1 MHLQLLRAAAA
12 GLVQKRERTEKWKT
26 RGAFAIKGSSF
37 SVERWNWGERWN
49 ELRERESRSD
59 ITSLTVKCTWD
70 GGREADGCSPQISL
84 SLSSSPYLTYFL
96 NAGHKWHMLPRVFS
110 LSLKFHFI
118 YYYYYFFFFASF
130 CLLSFVSGPWF
141 SLKWSFLVVLWRY
154 VMNVTLT
161 GLCWWPAEDVAFYYV
176 NSLFMDDVV
185 HR

>member
-96 NAGHKWHMLPRVFS
+96 NAGHKLHL
-110 LSLKFHFI
+110 LLLL
-118 YYYYYFFFFASF
+118 FFFFASF